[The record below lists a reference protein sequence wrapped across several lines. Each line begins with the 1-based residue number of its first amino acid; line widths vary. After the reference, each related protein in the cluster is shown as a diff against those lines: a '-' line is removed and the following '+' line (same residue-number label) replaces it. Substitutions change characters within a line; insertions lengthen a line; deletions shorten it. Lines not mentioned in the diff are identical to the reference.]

1 MNKTRKGNLT
11 MKRFK
16 VHISEVFGRD
26 VYVEAEDFDEAYRIT
41 DELCDSDIVCL
52 NDEDFSSRH
61 IEVLYGTDRNLET
74 AKVYT
79 RKDIKNGVS
88 EYETDEEIFRRIQ
101 RQYRIEDAERHCEEL
116 GHDGLDNDDFEKI
129 ADMFLDNYDC
139 NISENEQFENVIK
152 KYILEQFK
160 TES

>member
-1 MNKTRKGNLT
+1 
-11 MKRFK
+11 MKRFE
-16 VHISEVFGRD
+16 VYVSETFGRK
-26 VYVEAEDFDEAYRIT
+26 VYVETEDYEDFDEA
-41 DELCDSDIVCL
+41 SDIVNELCNL
-52 NDEDFSSRH
+52 DIIYLGDNDFGSRE
-61 IEVLYGTDRNLET
+61 IEVLCEISDNVDNVEFD
-74 AKVYT
+74 KVYT

-101 RQYRIEDAERHCEEL
+101 MQYRIEDAEMHCEEL
-116 GHDGLDNDDFEKI
+116 GYDDLDNDDFEKI

-139 NISENEQFENVIK
+139 NISENEQFENVIR

>member
-1 MNKTRKGNLT
+1 
-11 MKRFK
+11 MKRFE
-16 VHISEVFGRD
+16 VYISETFGRN
-26 VYVEAEDFDEAYRIT
+26 VCVETEDYEDFDEA
-41 DELCDSDIVCL
+41 SDIVNELCNL
-52 NDEDFSSRH
+52 DIIYLSDNDFGNRE
-61 IEVLYGTDRNLET
+61 IEVLCEVNDNAEFD
-74 AKVYT
+74 KVYT

-101 RQYRIEDAERHCEEL
+101 RQYRIEDAERHCEDL

-129 ADMFLDNYDC
+129 ADEFLDNYDC
-139 NISENEQFENVIK
+139 NISENEQFESVIK

>member
-1 MNKTRKGNLT
+1 
-11 MKRFK
+11 MKRFE
-16 VHISEVFGRD
+16 VYISEILSKNVC
-26 VYVEAEDFDEAYRIT
+26 VETEDYEDFDEAYEIAE
-41 DELCDSDIVCL
+41 ELFSLGVISL
-52 NDEDFSSRH
+52 NDEIFDSRE
-61 IEVLYGTDRNLET
+61 IEVLSEIDDNVEFD
-74 AKVYT
+74 KVYT

-101 RQYRIEDAERHCEEL
+101 RQYRIEDAEMHCEEL
-116 GHDGLDNDDFEKI
+116 GYDDLDNDDLEKI

-139 NISENEQFENVIK
+139 NISENEQFENVIR

>member
-1 MNKTRKGNLT
+1 

-16 VHISEVFGRD
+16 VYISEILGREVF
-26 VYVEAEDFDEAYRIT
+26 VEAEDYDEAYDIIN
-41 DELCDSDIVCL
+41 ELCNLDIICL
-52 NDEDFSSRH
+52 NSKDF
-61 IEVLYGTDRNLET
+61 GDRNIEILCESDNNVEFD
-74 AKVYT
+74 KVYT
-79 RKDIKNGVS
+79 RKDIENGVS

-101 RQYRIEDAERHCEEL
+101 RQYRIEDAERHCEDL

-129 ADMFLDNYDC
+129 ADEFLDNYDC
-139 NISENEQFENVIK
+139 NISENEQFESVIK

>member
-1 MNKTRKGNLT
+1 

-16 VHISEVFGRD
+16 VYISEILGREVF
-26 VYVEAEDFDEAYRIT
+26 VEAEDYDEAYDIIN
-41 DELCDSDIVCL
+41 ELCNLDIICL
-52 NDEDFSSRH
+52 NGKDF
-61 IEVLYGTDRNLET
+61 GDRNIEILCESDNN
-74 AKVYT
+74 AEFDKVYT
-79 RKDIKNGVS
+79 RKDIENGVS

-129 ADMFLDNYDC
+129 ADEFLDNYDC
-139 NISENEQFENVIK
+139 NISENEQFENVIR

-160 TES
+160 TEG